1 MAQRRGFREY
11 LAGLLAPRER
21 NKTLTALAGA
31 EPVTGSKLPA
41 VQRLQ
46 FFLSESVW
54 DPEAV
59 NARRLELLRADPAT
73 APHGGGVLVIDDSGD
88 RKDGTATAHVGRQ
101 YLGRYGKTDNGV
113 VTVTTVWA
121 DGRVYYPVH
130 AVPYT
135 PAKYFAKGKN
145 DPEFRTKLVIGAE
158 LAVRARAQGFTFRAV
173 VADSAYGDQDGFR
186 AELAEAGLPFVMA
199 LRPHRGTWARAA
211 DAHTPVEAAWSL
223 AWGGPDDPGDWEPV
237 TRTFRD
243 GHTETWWAAD
253 ATLGG
258 WGPDGVRRLVV
269 ATADPGTL
277 PDKATWYLVTNL
289 PRPGGPREQD
299 SPWPAAPLAEI
310 VRLYGIRNW
319 IEQSYK
325 QVKDELGWADFQVR
339 SDIAIRRHQTL
350 VNCAFCFCWD
360 AWFAD
365 QPGSSQP
372 AAPQPGPGRG
382 ERGLPRRRPAAGAI
396 VAADAARGPR
406 LAHPVDRAAALVD
419 RMVQGAPAAA
429 AASPDQLSHGRP
441 RPEPLPAALIQRT
454 TVSRRPICGS
464 NNRSGSAKRSDNGR
478 LSGAT
483 RSPASDHAGGG
494 AQPHARLG
502 HVIRYIC

>member
-54 DPEAV
+54 EPEAV
-59 NARRLELLRADPAT
+59 TGRRLELLRADPAT

-101 YLGRYGKTDNGV
+101 YLGRYGKTDSGV

-121 DGRVYYPVH
+121 DERVYYPVH

-145 DPEFRTKLVIGAE
+145 DPEFRTKLVIGAD
-158 LAVRARAQGFTFRAV
+158 LAVRARAAGFCFRAV

-211 DAHTPVEAAWSL
+211 DAHTPVEAARAL
-223 AWGGPDDPGDWEPV
+223 AWGGPDDPGDWHAGDPDV
-237 TRTFRD
+237 PRRACRDLVGCRRQRWADGDRTASGAWSWPPRIRAPCRTR
-243 GHTETWWAAD
+243 
-253 ATLGG
+253 
-258 WGPDGVRRLVV
+258 P
-269 ATADPGTL
+269 PGTWS
-277 PDKATWYLVTNL
+277 PTC
-289 PRPGGPREQD
+289 PG
-299 SPWPAAPLAEI
+299 PAARARRTARTRPPAWP
-310 VRLYGIRNW
+310 RSCACTASGNW

-339 SDIAIRRHQTL
+339 SDVAIRRHQAL
-350 VNCAFCFCWD
+350 VNCAFSFCWA
-360 AWFAD
+360 AWFAEHPPQHD
-365 QPGSSQP
+365 
-372 AAPQPGPGRG
+372 AAPQPGARRRREGAPTPPYHRRRRRPGRG
-382 ERGLPRRRPAAGAI
+382 RCARSAPGFPPGSRCSAGG
-396 VAADAARGPR
+396 RHGPR
-406 LAHPVDRAAALVD
+406 
-419 RMVQGAPAAA
+419 
-429 AASPDQLSHGRP
+429 RP
-441 RPEPLPAALIQRT
+441 RP
-454 TVSRRPICGS
+454 
-464 NNRSGSAKRSDNGR
+464 RSCK
-478 LSGAT
+478 
-483 RSPASDHAGGG
+483 P
-494 AQPHARLG
+494 
-502 HVIRYIC
+502 